1 MVPESH
7 VPRLTL
13 LKKMSCLQCFLTVCL
28 ILLGFAACTWINLL
42 KLTDSKRCLCR
53 IFTCIAVIKIYK
65 LRLSVLQLCNDQSH
79 LKSPVTKMNITNHLM
94 SYETADSLN
103 TFTNN
108 CRTEMTYMKR
118 FGNVRSAVIDYDGLR
133 LFGCVCAKL
142 LILLHLL
149 QIICKKLF
157 ADFQI
162 DKSGLYHFFH
172 GKYFGICQIAHYVI
186 CDHKWCFLISLS
198 SRHGTIA
205 LVFAKVRTVGNAYF
219 TVG

>member
-1 MVPESH
+1 MVPQSH
-7 VPRLTL
+7 VSWLAL
-13 LKKMSCLQCFLTVCL
+13 LKKVSSLKCLLAVCL
-28 ILLGFAACTWINLL
+28 ILFGFAACTWIDFFQLADG
-42 KLTDSKRCLCR
+42 KWRFCW
-53 IFTCIAVIKIYK
+53 IFSCKAVIKIYK
-65 LRLSVLQLCNDQSH
+65 LRLSVLQLGDDQSH
-79 LKSPVTKMNITNHLM
+79 LKSPVPKMNVTDHLV
-94 SYETADSLN
+94 SHETADSLN
-103 TFTNN
+103 ALANDG
-108 CRTEMTYMKR
+108 RTKMSYMER
-118 FGNVRSAVIDYDGLR
+118 LGNVWSAVVDHDGLR
-133 LFGCVCAKL
+133 LFGCVCTKL
-142 LILLHLL
+142 LILLHLF

-157 ADFQI
+157 ADFQV